1 MSKYDKDWWEAFRYA
16 EVDMILNLTKRKN
29 TDYTGGGSNDN
40 PFANFDLSADFGVD
54 PVTGVNIRMA
64 DKFQRAKALCK
75 DGKLTLDEVGD
86 TADDIYRDII
96 GYSLII
102 LGMLARQRDDS

>member
-1 MSKYDKDWWEAFRYA
+1 MKYDKDWWDNFREAECA
-16 EVDMILNLTKRKN
+16 MILSLTKKKN
-29 TDYTGGGSNDN
+29 SDYTGGESSFN
-40 PFANFDLSADFGVD
+40 PFANFDQADDFGVD
-54 PVTGVNIRMA
+54 PITGVNIRMA

-75 DGKLTLDEVGD
+75 DGKLTLDTMGD

-102 LGMLARQRDDS
+102 LGMLARQRDDT

>member
-1 MSKYDKDWWEAFRYA
+1 MKYDKDWWESFRYA
-16 EVDMILNLTKRKN
+16 ECDLILNLTGKKN
-29 TDYTGGGSNDN
+29 SDYTGGNSSPN
-40 PFANFDLSADFGVD
+40 PFANFDQAEEFGVD
-54 PVTGVNIRMA
+54 PVTGVNVRMA

-75 DGKLTLDEVGD
+75 DGKLTLDETGD

-102 LGMLARQRDDS
+102 LGMLARQRDDT